1 MNFAFLFDMDG
12 TLVDTFDL
20 IYDSFNKA
28 LAVNSKKTFT
38 KQEFKETLFGKPV
51 DRETYH
57 MLDITDE
64 KEVQKIMKDFQGF
77 WFENLPKVKIFKDV
91 RLTLEELKER
101 GSNLG
106 VVSTS
111 PRDVI
116 KKTLQHAGVYNLF
129 DVFVGEEDVRNK
141 KPHREPVCTALDAL
155 NLSPEQTFFVGDTVY
170 DLMAGQTAGCRTVLL
185 LNGYN
190 EEVMD
195 IMKPDYM
202 VQNIRELLELS

>member
-1 MNFAFLFDMDG
+1 MNFTFLFDMDG
-12 TLVDTFDL
+12 TLVDTFDI
-20 IYDSFNKA
+20 IYESFNKA
-28 LAVNSKKTFT
+28 LAVNNKKTFT
-38 KQEFKETLFGKPV
+38 KQGFKQTLFGKPV
-51 DRETYH
+51 DRETYR

-64 KEVQKIMKDFQGF
+64 KEVKKIMGDFQGF

-101 GSNLG
+101 GSKLG

-116 KKTLQHAGVYNLF
+116 KKTLEHAGVYDLF
-129 DVFVGEEDVRNK
+129 DVFVGEEDVENK
-141 KPHREPVCTALDAL
+141 KPHREPVCTALNAL
-155 NLSPEQTFFVGDTVY
+155 SISPEQTFFVGDTVY
-170 DLMAGQTAGCRTVLL
+170 DLMAGKTAGCRTVLL

-202 VQNIRELLELS
+202 VQDIRELLELS